1 MYSQQMTHSWY
12 SAASSKLLVQLVTK
26 AVQQH
31 DIFVKVWWQRCR
43 SYTKH
48 VLAQTLGFRQPI
60 RGQFTKHNANTVQKR
75 IGFSNYMPA

>member
-31 DIFVKVWWQRCR
+31 DIFVKV
-43 SYTKH
+43 
-48 VLAQTLGFRQPI
+48 
-60 RGQFTKHNANTVQKR
+60 
-75 IGFSNYMPA
+75 